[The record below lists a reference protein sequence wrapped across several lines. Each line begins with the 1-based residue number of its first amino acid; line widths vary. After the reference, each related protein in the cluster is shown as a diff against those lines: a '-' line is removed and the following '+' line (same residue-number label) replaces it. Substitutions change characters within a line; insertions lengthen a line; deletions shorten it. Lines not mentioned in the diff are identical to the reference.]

1 MTSGLLAA
9 LVLATAVSGPGPR
22 AEPRSLAGEWRFR
35 IGDDPAFARPDFDD
49 SSWEV
54 LRVPGGWGRQGHPST
69 SGVAWYRLRL
79 DVGPEL
85 LASPRA
91 LGVSLGKVDSAYEI
105 HAGGI
110 RLGGVGGLPP
120 QTRPEY
126 DRHAVFVVPREAVDA
141 QGRLLLAVRVWKAPI
156 TTRWGGGLVEG
167 AFLVGPLDV
176 LARREAISEIPDLT
190 LAVLFVLAGVYHLQ
204 LYRRRPE
211 LREYLWFGAMA
222 ITAGTYTFLRTQ
234 WRFALPLGFDTLKD
248 LEHVMIYCGVITFIQ
263 FVWPLLGRRVGPFLK
278 ALQAANVLAGLLV
291 ALPGLRLNLALL
303 PWWEVELALLVVLT
317 VAVVAREAWRGRP
330 EAKVVAWGIALLG
343 AAALN
348 DSAVDRALWPG
359 PRLIP
364 YGFIAFLLSMSF
376 SLSNRFTRV
385 YNEAD
390 ALRRDLEARVKERTR
405 ELERRTEELTAANQA
420 KSRFLAHMSHEIRTP
435 MNGVIGMAS
444 LMLETELT
452 AEQREYTELIDN
464 SGRSLLAVINDILD
478 FSKIES
484 GRVELETI
492 PFDLRLLADEAVR
505 TLRPLAREKRLAFTS
520 EIDPGLPPALAG
532 DPARLRQVLNN
543 LLSNALKFTE
553 KGGVT
558 LRLQAQPLDDGRV
571 RVRIQ
576 VDDTGIGVPAD
587 LHSRLFESFTQ
598 ADASTTRRYG
608 GTGLGLAISKRLVEL
623 MGGTI
628 GFTSREREGSSFWCE
643 VPLAPAAELP
653 APVPVPGPRRSA
665 SHSEAEAPLVLVVED
680 NPVNQKLAVR
690 ILQRLG
696 YRTTTADHGLQALA
710 VLDRGDV
717 DAILMDCQMPEMDGY
732 EATARIREREGD
744 ARHTPIVAVT
754 ASVLDEDR
762 ERCLRAGMD
771 EYLAK
776 PFGPEE
782 IAAVLR
788 RFVAGAPG
796 SVADAG
802 AAALAAP
809 DFARGKLDE
818 VIVRELLAFTSPEFV
833 RELIDLFV
841 RNTRVELLALRH
853 ARSDH
858 AERRAIAHKLKGSC
872 FTVGAHALAALC
884 GRVESLPPDAGADET
899 DAALAALESEFE
911 EVSRAL
917 GAAAPGSTAAY
928 G

>member
-1 MTSGLLAA
+1 VSAGLLAA
-9 LVLATAVSGPGPR
+9 LVLAAAAQGPGPQP
-22 AEPRSLAGEWRFR
+22 ETRSLAGPWRFR
-35 IGDDPAFARPDFDD
+35 TGDDAAWASPGFDD
-49 SSWEV
+49 SSWEA
-54 LRVPGGWGRQGHPST
+54 LRVPGGWGRQGHPGT
-69 SGVAWYRLRL
+69 SGLAWYRLAV
-79 DVGPEL
+79 DVDPEML
-85 LASPRA
+85 RSPRA
-91 LGVSLGKVDSAYEI
+91 LGISFGSVDSAYEVY
-105 HAGGI
+105 AGG
-110 RLGGVGGLPP
+110 RLLGGVGALPP
-120 QTRPEY
+120 QERPEY
-126 DRHAVFVVPREAVDA
+126 DRHAIFVVPRDA
-141 QGRLLLAVRVWKAPI
+141 IDTAGRVVLAVRVWKAPI

-167 AFLVGPLDV
+167 AFLLGPADA
-176 LARREAISEIPDLT
+176 LAARESVSEVPELT
-190 LAVLFVLAGVYHLQ
+190 LAVLFVLAGAYHLQ

-211 LREYLWFGAMA
+211 LREYLWFAAMS

-234 WRFALPLGFDTLKD
+234 WRFRLPLDFATLKD
-248 LEHVMIYCGVITFIQ
+248 VEHVLLYAGVFTFVQ
-263 FVWPLLGRRVGPFLK
+263 FVWPLLRRPVGPVLRT
-278 ALQAANVLAGLLV
+278 LQAACVLAAALV
-291 ALPGLRLNLALL
+291 ALPGLRLNLVLL
-303 PWWEVELALLVVLT
+303 PWWELALAVLVVL
-317 VAVVAREAWRGRP
+317 AVVLVVRESWRGNP
-330 EAKVVAWGIALLG
+330 EAQAVAWGVALLC
-343 AAALN
+343 AAGVSDA
-348 DSAVDRALWPG
+348 AVDRALWPG

-390 ALRRDLEARVKERTR
+390 ALRRELEARVKERTR

-420 KSRFLAHMSHEIRTP
+420 KNRFLAHMSHEIRTP

-452 AEQREYTELIDN
+452 PEQREYAELIDN

-484 GRVELETI
+484 GRVELEAI
-492 PFDLRLLADEAVR
+492 PFDFRLLADEVVR
-505 TLRPLAREKRLAFTS
+505 TLRPLAREKRLELAS
-520 EIDPGLPPALAG
+520 VVDPGLPPAFAG

-553 KGGVT
+553 KGSVT
-558 LRLQAQPLDDGRV
+558 LRLEAGPQEDGRA
-571 RVRIQ
+571 RVRMQ
-576 VDDTGIGVPAD
+576 VDDTGIGVPAA

-608 GTGLGLAISKRLVEL
+608 GTGLGLAISKRLVEM

-643 VPLAPAAELP
+643 VPLAPAARLP
-653 APVPVPGPRRSA
+653 PPVAVPPPRRPA
-665 SHSEAEAPLVLVVED
+665 SRRDGEPLVLIVED

-696 YRTTTADHGLQALA
+696 YRTVTADHGGQALDILERSA
-710 VLDRGDV
+710 V

-732 EATARIREREGD
+732 ETTARIREREGD

-762 ERCLRAGMD
+762 ERCLASGMD

-776 PFGPEE
+776 PFGPDE

-796 SVADAG
+796 SVANAG
-802 AAALAAP
+802 AAAAAAP

-818 VIVRELLAFTSPEFV
+818 AIVRELLAFTSPEFV
-833 RELIDLFV
+833 RELIDLFL
-841 RNTRVELLALRH
+841 RNTRVELLALRQ
-853 ARSDH
+853 ARGDP
-858 AERRAIAHKLKGSC
+858 AQRRALAHKLKGSC

-884 GRVESLPPDAGADET
+884 GRVETVPPEAGAEEVE
-899 DAALAALESEFE
+899 AALANLESEFE
-911 EVSRAL
+911 EVSRVL
-917 GAAAPGSTAAY
+917 GAAAPDSTAAC